1 MIVLV
6 IFILSFALSGCQT
19 EVVSDVP
26 NLSQPVD
33 IRTETA
39 VAPVNNSHPSSQ
51 TNHTTIEKQATSSET
66 VCRQWEQKILATT
79 LRIQMQ
85 SSVEFDLGM
94 GREPIFHEA
103 ISHAT
108 VVNGRYLV
116 THNHFK
122 FSPEY
127 QGNGTSLYATLYTT
141 ANEMIAEVATFTVAY
156 ADTQTLILEF
166 SDKEEQGLF
175 DKLGL
180 PSAQMMAWDA
190 LPLEPGLEVAQVNWD
205 GTTTQINCVQI
216 KAVIMDEGLP
226 RLDLTSSIELGSSG
240 GGVFWQG
247 VHIAN
252 NWQRTTHYESG
263 NTHVLHQFSSAA
275 LNSSQAVFIGEY
287 TVSDLP
293 VLLEN

>member
-26 NLSQPVD
+26 DLSQPVD

-39 VAPVNNSHPSSQ
+39 VAPIKSPQSHLMQTDQASTAKRTVPS
-51 TNHTTIEKQATSSET
+51 A
-66 VCRQWEQKILATT
+66 CFQWEQQILATT

-85 SSVEFDLGM
+85 SSVEFDLDM
-94 GREPIFHEA
+94 GREPMFHEA

-108 VVNGRYLV
+108 VVGGRYLV

-156 ADTQTLILEF
+156 VDTQTLILEF
-166 SDKEEQGLF
+166 TDKEGQGLF

-180 PSAQMMAWDA
+180 PSAQMMAWDT

-216 KAVIMDEGLP
+216 EAVTMDEGLP
-226 RLDLTSSIELGSSG
+226 RLDLANSIELGSSG

-252 NWQRTTHYESG
+252 NWQRTTLYESG
-263 NTHVLHQFSSAA
+263 SIHVLHQFSSAA
-275 LNSSQAVFIGEY
+275 LNTSA
-287 TVSDLP
+287 L
-293 VLLEN
+293 VLLEGIE

>member
-1 MIVLV
+1 MIVL
-6 IFILSFALSGCQT
+6 ITLILALVLSGCQT
-19 EVVSDVP
+19 EVISDVP

-39 VAPVNNSHPSSQ
+39 VAPINNLQPPSTHTGHEAAQKQLALPEGACSH
-51 TNHTTIEKQATSSET
+51 
-66 VCRQWEQKILATT
+66 WEQQILATT

-85 SSVEFDLGM
+85 SSVEFDLDM
-94 GREPIFHEA
+94 GREPMFHEA

-108 VVNGRYLV
+108 VVGGRYLV

-122 FSPEY
+122 ISPRY

-156 ADTQTLILEF
+156 ADTQTLLLEF
-166 SDKEEQGLF
+166 TDKEGQGLF

-180 PSAQMMAWDA
+180 PSAQMVAWDS
-190 LPLEPGLEVAQVNWD
+190 LRLEPGLEVAQVNWD

-216 KAVIMDEGLP
+216 EAVTMDEGLP
-226 RLDLTSSIELGSSG
+226 RLDLANSIELGSSG

-247 VHIAN
+247 AHIAN
-252 NWQRTTHYESG
+252 NWQRTTLYESG
-263 NTHVLHQFSSAA
+263 SIHVLHQFSSAA
-275 LNSSQAVFIGEY
+275 LNTS
-287 TVSDLP
+287 TL
-293 VLLEN
+293 VLLEGIE